1 MKWSN
6 DENFLRARL
15 GPSPMQLEVLD
26 ASEEDYQS
34 CGGADAVRLLQ
45 HQGVEP

>member
-1 MKWSN
+1 MRTFFGLGS
-6 DENFLRARL
+6 AR
-15 GPSPMQLEVLD
+15 PPMQLEVLD